1 MKVEP
6 GGKAPAPKQKFIG
19 RGPLLG
25 EIVEEGDKQ
34 YAVIGTAVN
43 KLMAVVL
50 VADAMVDGPA
60 PMYVLPMA
68 KLTFDHKSG
77 TWKLPYQKTSLITD
91 LTGFFKRG

>member
-68 KLTFDHKSG
+68 KLTFDHESK
-77 TWKLPYQKTSLITD
+77 TWKLPYSRSSIITD
-91 LTGFFKRG
+91 IKGLFGRG